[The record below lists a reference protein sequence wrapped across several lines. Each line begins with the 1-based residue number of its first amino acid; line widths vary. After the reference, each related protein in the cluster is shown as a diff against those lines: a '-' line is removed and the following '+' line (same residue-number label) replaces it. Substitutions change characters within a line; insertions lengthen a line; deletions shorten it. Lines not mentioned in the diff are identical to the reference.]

1 MSDTRQHV
9 HDLVDQLD
17 AGQLAAVGQLL
28 EVMTDPVARSLANA
42 PVDDEPITPE
52 EAAAI
57 DAGIASLERDGG
69 VPMEEVL
76 ADFGL
81 TVEDFRKMAET
92 DSPESR

>member
-28 EVMTDPVARSLANA
+28 EVMMDPVARSLANA

-69 VPMEEVL
+69 VPMQEVL

>member
-1 MSDTRQHV
+1 MSDTRRHV
-9 HDLVDQLD
+9 HELVDQLD
-17 AGQLAAVGQLL
+17 AGQLAAIGQLL
-28 EVMTDPVARSLANA
+28 KLMTGPVAHSLTNA

-57 DAGIASLERDGG
+57 EAGIASLERNGG

-81 TVEDFRKMAET
+81 SIEDLRKMTQT
-92 DSPESR
+92 DPPEGR